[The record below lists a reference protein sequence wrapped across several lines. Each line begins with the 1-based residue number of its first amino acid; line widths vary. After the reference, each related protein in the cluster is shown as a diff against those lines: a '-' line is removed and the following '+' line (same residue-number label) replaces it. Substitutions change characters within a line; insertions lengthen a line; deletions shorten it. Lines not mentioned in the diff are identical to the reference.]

1 MVLVFNTCDPGSC
14 PTAPTSRRLSLR
26 EARSPLTELHGR
38 DEAKAGIGGASH
50 DPSRPELELVS
61 VGFSFME
68 IKRIWC
74 KLEALRPFDPL

>member
-1 MVLVFNTCDPGSC
+1 M
-14 PTAPTSRRLSLR
+14 
-26 EARSPLTELHGR
+26 TELHGR